1 MQQMSKDYWKEIYK
15 KKIIKT
21 DPSDFAKYCLDNY
34 FTSAQVIIDL
44 GAGNCRDTVFFLEN
58 KLKVIA
64 VDQSLPSMDEI
75 SDNKDIKKLIL
86 SNCKLVKNDFSKI
99 DLKSYGKIDIY
110 YSRWSIH
117 AISELKEKQLFNNIY
132 ENFREDSLF
141 CIEVRSTKDELFGK
155 GKKLE
160 KNAFYTDHYRR
171 FIDINEF
178 KKKIKNK
185 FKIIYIEESNN
196 FSKVGDNN
204 PVLIRAIL
212 GKI

>member
-1 MQQMSKDYWKEIYK
+1 MKFDY
-15 KKIIKT
+15 
-21 DPSDFAKYCLDNY
+21 
-34 FTSAQVIIDL
+34 
-44 GAGNCRDTVFFLEN
+44 
-58 KLKVIA
+58 
-64 VDQSLPSMDEI
+64 
-75 SDNKDIKKLIL
+75 
-86 SNCKLVKNDFSKI
+86 VKS
-99 DLKSYGKIDIY
+99 G
-110 YSRWSIH
+110 
-117 AISELKEKQLFNNIY
+117 EKEKQLFKNIQL
-132 ENFREDSLF
+132 NFREDSLF

-178 KKKIKNK
+178 KEKIKNK

-212 GKI
+212 GKM

>member
-141 CIEVRSTKDELFGK
+141 CIEVRSTKDELFVPHSSSKAQINAKPAAQGSEREGLKIGK
-155 GKKLE
+155 
-160 KNAFYTDHYRR
+160 
-171 FIDINEF
+171 
-178 KKKIKNK
+178 
-185 FKIIYIEESNN
+185 
-196 FSKVGDNN
+196 
-204 PVLIRAIL
+204 
-212 GKI
+212 

>member
-1 MQQMSKDYWKEIYK
+1 MSKDYWKEIYK
-15 KKIIKT
+15 KKVIKT
-21 DPSDFAKYCLDNY
+21 DPSDFAKYCLGNY
-34 FTSAQVIIDL
+34 FSSAKVIIDL
-44 GAGNCRDTVFFLEN
+44 GAGNCRDTVFFLKN
-58 KLKVIA
+58 KFKVIA
-64 VDQSLPSMDEI
+64 VDQSLPSLNEI
-75 SDNKDIKKLIL
+75 SDKKDIKKLIL
-86 SNCKLVKNDFSKI
+86 SNCKLIKNDFSNI
-99 DLKSYGKIDIY
+99 DLRSYGKIDIY

-117 AISELKEKQLFNNIY
+117 AISELKEKQLFKNIQL
-132 ENFREDSLF
+132 NFREDSLF

-178 KKKIKNK
+178 KEKIKNK

-212 GKI
+212 GKM

>member
-1 MQQMSKDYWKEIYK
+1 MSKDYWKEIYK